1 MTPGCTIIG
10 LVRAKPG
17 KRDELL
23 SILAGFVAPTRA
35 EPGCL
40 DYHLHSTDNDP
51 DLFMFY
57 ENFATYQDL
66 QDHLQMPY
74 LSVLKERAEEL
85 LGAEVE
91 IRHYTMHSDYD
102 R

>member
-1 MTPGCTIIG
+1 MNPGCTVIG

-23 SILAGFVAPTRA
+23 AVLAGFVSPTRA
-35 EPGCL
+35 EAGCL
-40 DYHLHSTDNDP
+40 DYHLHSTDDDP

-57 ENFATYQDL
+57 ENFRTDQDL
-66 QDHLQMPY
+66 EDHLRMPY
-74 LSVLKERAEEL
+74 LSVLTERADEL

-91 IRHYTMHSDYD
+91 VRHYTMQSEYTG
-102 R
+102 